1 MKQYR
6 NTRTGVVFNSPV
18 PISGYPWELVEPETQ
33 KETVKTNEKEVE
45 KTESKPEPEVVQ
57 PEVKALEKLTN
68 EELKQI
74 LRKRGIKDFPNRANK
89 ETLIQYVKN
98 TEK

>member
-6 NTRTGVVFNSPV
+6 NTRTGVVFSSPV
-18 PISGYPWELVEPETQ
+18 PISGYPWEPVEPETK
-33 KETVKTNEKEVE
+33 KETNKPSEKEAEPKAE
-45 KTESKPEPEVVQ
+45 KGNVK
-57 PEVKALEKLTN
+57 PEVKELEELTN

>member
-18 PISGYPWELVEPETQ
+18 PISGYPWEPVEPETK
-33 KETVKTNEKEVE
+33 KETVKTNEKEVD
-45 KTESKPEPEVVQ
+45 KTEQKAKEETVKS
-57 PEVKALEKLTN
+57 EVKELEDLTN

>member
-18 PISGYPWELVEPETQ
+18 PISGYPWEPVEPETK
-33 KETVKTNEKEVE
+33 KETNKTNEKETEPKAE
-45 KTESKPEPEVVQ
+45 KENVK
-57 PEVKALEKLTN
+57 PEVKELEDLTN

>member
-6 NTRTGVVFNSPV
+6 NTRTGVVFSSPV
-18 PISGYPWELVEPETQ
+18 PISGYPWEPVVPETEEISKP
-33 KETVKTNEKEVE
+33 KETEPKAKEENV
-45 KTESKPEPEVVQ
+45 KPEI
-57 PEVKALEKLTN
+57 KTLEDLTN

>member
-6 NTRTGVVFNSPV
+6 NTKTGVVFNSPV
-18 PISGYPWELVEPETQ
+18 PISGYPWEPVEPEI
-33 KETVKTNEKEVE
+33 EEKTNKPSKTSEEEAEPRAEKENV
-45 KTESKPEPEVVQ
+45 K
-57 PEVKALEKLTN
+57 PEVKELEELTN

>member
-18 PISGYPWELVEPETQ
+18 PISGYPWEPVEPEIE
-33 KETVKTNEKEVE
+33 KISKHEEAEPKEKEEIV
-45 KTESKPEPEVVQ
+45 K
-57 PEVKALEKLTN
+57 PEVKALEELTN

>member
-1 MKQYR
+1 M
-6 NTRTGVVFNSPV
+6 
-18 PISGYPWELVEPETQ
+18 EPETQ

-57 PEVKALEKLTN
+57 PEVKALEELTN